1 LIQERNDGSLLAS
14 FVVLVVCI
22 GAVFMIPTT
31 ITTVDAVVHYGFSC
45 QSADGCYISC
55 ARAWQIGGDMG
66 LCDGD
71 AGSGGQVPRHL

>member
-1 LIQERNDGSLLAS
+1 
-14 FVVLVVCI
+14 
-22 GAVFMIPTT
+22 MIPTT